1 MNEIQY
7 KNKKISVNGLKKFGF
22 VKKDR
27 VYEYKAPILD
37 GELEITVT
45 IDRNEAVSAKV
56 YDGETGDEY
65 VLHTVSGATGVYVGN
80 VREAVKNVLSRLY
93 NECFE
98 SEIYSAGQVKAV
110 IKHVRETYGEEP
122 DYPFG
127 EETFIL
133 RRADNDK
140 WYAVFMKISA
150 KKIGLE
156 ADEIIEVVN
165 LKMKPEDVER
175 LVDEK
180 HYFTAYH
187 MNKKHWVT
195 IPLDT
200 AIPTDELLL
209 RIDDSRMLVKK

>member
-7 KNKKISVNGLKKFGF
+7 KNKKLKLSGLKKFGF
-22 VKKDR
+22 TKNGST
-27 VYEYKAPILD
+27 YEYKAPILD
-37 GELEITVT
+37 GELEIAVS
-45 IDRNEAVSAKV
+45 IDENEAVSAKV
-56 YDGETGDEY
+56 FDSDDGDEY

-80 VREAVKNVLSRLY
+80 VREAVKEVLLRIY

-110 IKHVRETYGEEP
+110 IKHVYDAFGEEP
-122 DYPFG
+122 DYPFS

-133 RRADNDK
+133 RRSDNNK
-140 WYAVFMKISA
+140 WYAAFMKISA

-165 LKMKPEDVER
+165 LKMKPSDVER
-175 LVDEK
+175 LVDGR

-200 AIPTDELLL
+200 AITTDELLS
-209 RIDDSRMLVKK
+209 RIDDSRELVKK